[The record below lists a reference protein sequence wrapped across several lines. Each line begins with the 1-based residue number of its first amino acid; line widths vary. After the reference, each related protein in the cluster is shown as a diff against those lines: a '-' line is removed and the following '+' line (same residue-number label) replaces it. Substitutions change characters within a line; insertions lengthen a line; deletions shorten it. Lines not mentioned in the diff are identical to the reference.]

1 MDSQE
6 EIWKKLEKSIERN
19 KRILEK
25 LNKIDN
31 EYYSFQIKTSKLI
44 EIIKLKG
51 QRKKESEVKGNNI
64 LVIHSGNPYLTL
76 LLAIEAIQKEI
87 NITID
92 IQETMYGLNSG
103 IVKIIQ
109 EILNEENVDI
119 TINLVRDTINE
130 KDNLL
135 KFDKI
140 IVMGERDMYKL
151 LKKRNLKQLSY
162 NPSGNIEIYCDS
174 EEFQEIEEMICEI
187 ADYNFM
193 LMERQ
198 EECEKVE
205 EVIEQINE
213 YGEKD
218 IVVILTKQ
226 NISKEELRK
235 QIDGKY
241 VYINENPYKQMEKD
255 KIKEDYLNQKGNNM
269 ATVIEIKKLF
279 EDCEIDYV
287 DEYDIEAI
295 ETDKNELS
303 QEIKSNQSMKDF
315 CISMAGRI
323 DIKKLIL
330 TCVWKMDRVTISTFP
345 RINNSQTLEEQ
356 NRRKRQ

>member
-151 LKKRNLKQLSY
+151 
-162 NPSGNIEIYCDS
+162 
-174 EEFQEIEEMICEI
+174 
-187 ADYNFM
+187 
-193 LMERQ
+193 
-198 EECEKVE
+198 
-205 EVIEQINE
+205 
-213 YGEKD
+213 
-218 IVVILTKQ
+218 
-226 NISKEELRK
+226 
-235 QIDGKY
+235 
-241 VYINENPYKQMEKD
+241 
-255 KIKEDYLNQKGNNM
+255 
-269 ATVIEIKKLF
+269 
-279 EDCEIDYV
+279 
-287 DEYDIEAI
+287 
-295 ETDKNELS
+295 
-303 QEIKSNQSMKDF
+303 
-315 CISMAGRI
+315 
-323 DIKKLIL
+323 
-330 TCVWKMDRVTISTFP
+330 
-345 RINNSQTLEEQ
+345 
-356 NRRKRQ
+356 

>member
-6 EIWKKLEKSIERN
+6 KIWKKLEESIERN

-44 EIIKLKG
+44 EIIKLKE
-51 QRKKESEVKGNNI
+51 QSKKESEIKEKNI

-103 IVKIIQ
+103 IVKIVQ
-109 EILNEENVDI
+109 EILKEENVDV
-119 TINLVRDTINE
+119 TINLERDTINE

-140 IVMGERDMYKL
+140 IVMGERDIYKL

-174 EEFQEIEEMICEI
+174 EKFQEIEEMICEV

-193 LMERQ
+193 LMERY
-198 EECEKVE
+198 EECENVE

-218 IVVILTKQ
+218 IVIILTKQ

-235 QIDGKY
+235 KIKGKY

-255 KIKEDYLNQKGNNM
+255 KIKEEYLN
-269 ATVIEIKKLF
+269 
-279 EDCEIDYV
+279 
-287 DEYDIEAI
+287 
-295 ETDKNELS
+295 
-303 QEIKSNQSMKDF
+303 
-315 CISMAGRI
+315 
-323 DIKKLIL
+323 
-330 TCVWKMDRVTISTFP
+330 
-345 RINNSQTLEEQ
+345 
-356 NRRKRQ
+356 